1 MEHITPAA
9 GPGDR
14 FARWV
19 FLVAG
24 VYGVLV
30 VLPQYSLEAR
40 IARDFPPPITHPEY
54 FYGFIG
60 VALAWQVAFLLI
72 ASDVRRYRLMM
83 IPAVLEKVTFGVAAV
98 LLYTNGRVAG
108 SLVAGGIV
116 DLAFAILFALAFYAT
131 RFSRFGPLQGTAER
145 KDT

>member
-1 MEHITPAA
+1 M
-9 GPGDR
+9 
-14 FARWV
+14 
-19 FLVAG
+19 
-24 VYGVLV
+24 
-30 VLPQYSLEAR
+30 
-40 IARDFPPPITHPEY
+40 
-54 FYGFIG
+54 
-60 VALAWQVAFLLI
+60 
-72 ASDVRRYRLMM
+72 
-83 IPAVLEKVTFGVAAV
+83 